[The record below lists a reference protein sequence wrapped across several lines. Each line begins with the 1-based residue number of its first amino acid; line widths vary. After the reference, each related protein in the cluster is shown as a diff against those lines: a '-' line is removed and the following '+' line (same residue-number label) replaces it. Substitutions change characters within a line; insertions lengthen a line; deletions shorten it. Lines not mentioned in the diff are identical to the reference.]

1 LTALHLVNPEL
12 AEAPEKLSHPLR
24 AALCAI

>member
-1 LTALHLVNPEL
+1 MGYPQPLNPEL
-12 AEAPEKLSHPLR
+12 AEAPEKLSPPLR